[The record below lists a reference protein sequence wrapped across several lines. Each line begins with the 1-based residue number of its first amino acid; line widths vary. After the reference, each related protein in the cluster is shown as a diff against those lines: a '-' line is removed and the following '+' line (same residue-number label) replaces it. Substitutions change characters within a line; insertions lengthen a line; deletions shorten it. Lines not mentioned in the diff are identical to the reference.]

1 MATLEIAARPG
12 TAEEVRREFQFFL
25 DRAKLQGWK
34 DLKVLFGFAWGNY
47 IYEKDWIEEIMTP
60 ERLAERVAAAESAK
74 DGKIGAD
81 DLYVTPLAIGVQHT
95 FCHEADIH
103 LEGPEDSEY
112 ISSEA
117 ARFGSLGWDVY
128 ERTKTPNRAVDSTAT
143 RVTPPAWSLRSR
155 QESRHGQP

>member
-1 MATLEIAARPG
+1 MNTLEIAARPAS
-12 TAEEVRREFQFFL
+12 AEDVRREFQFFM

-60 ERLAERVAAAESAK
+60 EQLSERVAAAEFAR
-74 DGKIGAD
+74 DGKIGSD

-95 FCHEADIH
+95 FCHEADVH
-103 LEGPEDSEY
+103 LEGPEGSDY

-117 ARFGSLGWDVY
+117 ARYESLGWDVY
-128 ERTKTPNRAVDSTAT
+128 ERTKTPNKAVDSTAT
-143 RVTPPAWSLRSR
+143 RVTPPAWSLRSGH
-155 QESRHGQP
+155 ESRHG